1 MRIPRP
7 AQRRAILLQHRVE
20 HAEARA
26 DHQLEEFGFRIDQ
39 EVNERQGPDGGRFNS
54 SDRTGYARLLHGGSL
69 LAGLRPRL
77 VSEEPLAL
85 KFQQSVGHPPY
96 EAEGIV
102 DPNERLIH
110 ATFFKLTYYLEMAS
124 RKGTSVAT

>member
-54 SDRTGYARLLHGGSL
+54 SDRTGYASAPAVSHHSCTTS
-69 LAGLRPRL
+69 
-77 VSEEPLAL
+77 SEEPPLSN
-85 KFQQSVGHPPY
+85 FNSQWDIP
-96 EAEGIV
+96 
-102 DPNERLIH
+102 
-110 ATFFKLTYYLEMAS
+110 
-124 RKGTSVAT
+124 

>member
-54 SDRTGYARLLHGGSL
+54 SDRTGYARLSSWRLLVGG
-69 LAGLRPRL
+69 LAPA
-77 VSEEPLAL
+77 VSHHSCTTSSEEPPLSNFNSQWDIPRPDISFL
-85 KFQQSVGHPPY
+85 
-96 EAEGIV
+96 
-102 DPNERLIH
+102 
-110 ATFFKLTYYLEMAS
+110 
-124 RKGTSVAT
+124 